1 MGRIL
6 RGVLVVI
13 PASLAAHLL
22 EMGLM
27 KPQEAPAPLYD
38 LSASRYS
45 AKTGVV
51 TAWKPEYPDQQP
63 PF

>member
-1 MGRIL
+1 
-6 RGVLVVI
+6 VI